1 MLRVEGRAGGRGSAV
16 RGRRGG
22 GRRTLHL
29 LLASSSVAA
38 LLIGGRSSALA
49 ADLPVKPCGANGF
62 VGMSLPGIA
71 NTAAISC
78 IFISNSTISGAV
90 TNSASGAIGLAP
102 LSTAVT
108 ITNSTIGGAV
118 SNAGQISAASAAIRV
133 FDNAVIA
140 GGITNSGTI
149 AAGRGIIIGRQ
160 RTGSG
165 SYIIP
170 RFSGGIDNSGQI
182 STTLGAGI
190 VVGGGATGGV
200 SITVSTFTG
209 GITNSGT
216 ISAAHSGI
224 LVGGTGTRD
233 GTITVST
240 FIGGI
245 TNSGTISGA
254 EGVSVVATTRA
265 GGGGAAISNFAGGIG
280 NSGTISASGHGIF
293 VGGRVATASAPSQAG
308 SAVISAFSGGVG
320 NTGTITSA
328 NGSGIYVGGRATGA
342 NSSVTF
348 STFAGGVSNS
358 GTISAA
364 YAGLFVGGTALS
376 KGAVTLSS
384 FAGGVSNSGAIS
396 VAHSGFYVGGT
407 AVGGSVTL
415 STFAGGVSNSGTV
428 SAALFGIFVGGRA
441 GPGSSASQVGT
452 VVISAF
458 TGGIRNGGT
467 ISSSNG
473 GDIYVGGR
481 ATGSGTSVTLSTFSG
496 GISNSGTIST
506 PLSGIYVGGTA
517 ANHGAVTLASFVG
530 GISNAGA
537 ISAVGSGIFVGGS
550 AASGAS
556 LTLSTFAGGISNSG
570 TISAAYGILVAGY
583 SKNSGVTTISV
594 FSGGITNSGTIAT
607 SKTGLAVR
615 NVATFMGGIS
625 NSGVISEAVSNASGI
640 ALTVYDVS
648 TFSGGIVNSGTVSSN
663 RYGIQSENVSTFLGG
678 ITNSGVISLNSTR
691 VGIGVYNIST
701 LSGGIVNSGTISG
714 GLFPIVV
721 ENVSSFTGGVTN
733 SGLIDGWVPGIG
745 IDVVGAGTFAGG
757 ILNSGTIASAKSG
770 ITVAN
775 VSAFGG
781 GITNS
786 GSIGVGSGQI
796 ANPQPGTGLY
806 VKNVS
811 TFTGTVLNSGTI
823 SPSGAGVL
831 LQNISTFNGG
841 ITNSGLI
848 SLGYRGLGIDV
859 ESPSVLTGSIVNS
872 GTIVGAS
879 TSGYGGFGVVT
890 LAPAIGLQLN
900 GVAVLSGGITNSG
913 SISVAGA
920 GIFVENSG
928 TIIGSVLN
936 SGTIAAGAASGT
948 PHTAIAISG
957 VSAISGGIT
966 NTGAITAGIGIAV
979 SNSGPVSVFDSGT
992 IVSTGVSSFGVIS
1005 IGGVSTFSG
1014 GITNAGTVNGN
1025 AATLTEGG
1033 SGITIVGVST
1043 FSGGIT
1049 KGVIITTPGGVI
1061 SGSLTFSG
1069 GGITN
1074 AGGITNVGSVTNG
1087 VAVDLSQNSPGN
1099 KFTLGPG
1106 YSISGAVLGS
1116 GSDTFQLGGSGSG
1129 TFDVST
1135 IGTNQQYQGFTTFNV
1150 VSGGWTL
1157 SGTFGQ
1163 TQSWNVLGGT
1173 LAGNAALGSV
1183 NVASGG
1189 VLAPGLPGTPGGRLT
1204 VSGNLAFASG
1214 AIYLVQINPATAS
1227 YTSVAGSAA
1236 LNGNVL
1242 AAFAAGNYL
1251 MKQYTILTSSGLNG
1265 SKFAGLGT
1273 TNLPAGF
1280 DASLSYS
1287 ATDAFLNLT
1296 AALGRP
1302 ASGSSLGG
1310 NQQNIANSLNN
1321 FFNGG
1326 GALTPNFVTI
1336 FGMTGGNL
1344 TTALSQLSG
1353 QARTA
1358 GEQGSFKMMSNF
1370 LGLAVDPSVA
1380 GRGGDAAG
1388 GGAIGFAPE
1397 EDPSTPAGIP
1407 IELTPVINPAQP
1419 PSFDQR
1425 WTAWGSGF
1433 GGYNKTNG
1441 DPSAGTST
1449 VTTSVYGFAGGMDY
1463 HATPDL
1469 MVGFALAGSGS
1480 NWALAQN
1487 LGSGR
1492 SDLLQTGVYGTAH
1505 AGPAYLSAS
1514 LAFTNHWI
1522 TTNRTAALGD
1532 QLTAAFDAQ
1541 SYGARLE
1548 AGYRLAPSPL
1558 IGVTPYAAA
1567 QTQVFRTPGYSETD
1581 LTGGGFGLSYNA
1593 MTATDTRSEVGAR
1606 FDDLTTVNGM
1616 PLILRARTAWAH
1628 DWVSTPAL
1636 TATFQT
1642 LPGANFVVNGTAI
1655 PANSA
1660 LATVSAELRLTTAWS
1675 FGAQF
1680 DGEVASGSQTYA
1692 GTGTLRYTW

>member
-1 MLRVEGRAGGRGSAV
+1 
-16 RGRRGG
+16 
-22 GRRTLHL
+22 
-29 LLASSSVAA
+29 
-38 LLIGGRSSALA
+38 
-49 ADLPVKPCGANGF
+49 
-62 VGMSLPGIA
+62 
-71 NTAAISC
+71 
-78 IFISNSTISGAV
+78 
-90 TNSASGAIGLAP
+90 
-102 LSTAVT
+102 
-108 ITNSTIGGAV
+108 
-118 SNAGQISAASAAIRV
+118 
-133 FDNAVIA
+133 
-140 GGITNSGTI
+140 
-149 AAGRGIIIGRQ
+149 
-160 RTGSG
+160 
-165 SYIIP
+165 
-170 RFSGGIDNSGQI
+170 
-182 STTLGAGI
+182 
-190 VVGGGATGGV
+190 
-200 SITVSTFTG
+200 
-209 GITNSGT
+209 
-216 ISAAHSGI
+216 
-224 LVGGTGTRD
+224 
-233 GTITVST
+233 
-240 FIGGI
+240 
-245 TNSGTISGA
+245 
-254 EGVSVVATTRA
+254 
-265 GGGGAAISNFAGGIG
+265 
-280 NSGTISASGHGIF
+280 
-293 VGGRVATASAPSQAG
+293 
-308 SAVISAFSGGVG
+308 
-320 NTGTITSA
+320 
-328 NGSGIYVGGRATGA
+328 
-342 NSSVTF
+342 
-348 STFAGGVSNS
+348 
-358 GTISAA
+358 
-364 YAGLFVGGTALS
+364 
-376 KGAVTLSS
+376 
-384 FAGGVSNSGAIS
+384 
-396 VAHSGFYVGGT
+396 
-407 AVGGSVTL
+407 
-415 STFAGGVSNSGTV
+415 
-428 SAALFGIFVGGRA
+428 
-441 GPGSSASQVGT
+441 
-452 VVISAF
+452 VISAF

-714 GLFPIVV
+714 GLFPTVV

-775 VSAFGG
+775 VSAFSG

-872 GTIVGAS
+872 GTIVGAP
-879 TSGYGGFGVVT
+879 TIGIVILGFGET
-890 LAPAIGLQLN
+890 LTPAIGLQLS
-900 GVAVLSGGITNSG
+900 GAGTLSGGVTNSG
-913 SISVAGA
+913 LIAVAGD

-928 TIIGSVLN
+928 TIVGSVLN
-936 SGTIAAGAASGT
+936 SGTITAGAASGT
-948 PHTAIAISG
+948 PHTGIAVSG

-966 NTGAITAGIGIAV
+966 NTGMITAGVGIAV

-992 IVSTGVSSFGVIS
+992 IVSTGVTSSGTTSNGGITIPGS
-1005 IGGVSTFSG
+1005 IVFPRANIVPGTVSTFSG
-1014 GITNAGTVNGN
+1014 GITNLGSVTISGAITNAG
-1025 AATLTEGG
+1025 
-1033 SGITIVGVST
+1033 IVTG
-1043 FSGGIT
+1043 SGGIT
-1049 KGVIITTPGGVI
+1049 NLGSVTIGGA
-1061 SGSLTFSG
+1061 
-1069 GGITN
+1069 ITN
-1074 AGGITNVGSVTNG
+1074 AGIITSSGGITVVGVPTFNGG

-1214 AIYLVQINPATAS
+1214 AIYLVQINPTTAS

-1492 SDLLQTGVYGTAH
+1492 SDSLQTGVYGTAH

-1522 TTNRTAALGD
+1522 MTNRTAALGD

-1616 PLILRARTAWAH
+1616 PLILRARAAWAH

-1660 LATVSAELRLTTAWS
+1660 LATLSAELRLTTAWS